1 MTKTSFSSLSS
12 SSTSNP
18 FGAAVP
24 AVNPFGAAET
34 PQARGPQG
42 YALLASGPAVDPS
55 EVENAAQSS
64 VEISIA
70 WGISLLHVTHLVPP
84 RTFVVGDED
93 SCDFQ
98 LPASRL
104 GLTSAPLVVV
114 DQGQTFAVLLPGA
127 EGWIELPGK
136 GRLSLSEVRGS
147 ELALPCPLQAG
158 ARMIALPAAARLR
171 QEIGGLVMTVGSVAA
186 GKKVRRALLGTAS
199 LTGLLFAGLSFLG
212 HASLLGGLAFFK
224 PELSSADEEEAR
236 REREVLMAQ
245 MLKAAAEKE
254 TEPVEQEV
262 EKPAADSSGGEGAA
276 AQGPSGKMGSTISTR
291 SGGKF
296 AVKGRDSNPDPH
308 ISREQ
313 AREEAARFGM
323 IGLLQANVGGDSNAP
338 VAPWGRDSAEGRDAF
353 SALGNMW
360 GASLGESHGSNGLGL
375 SGIGAGSDGRHE
387 GIGIGQVGT
396 IFGGG
401 GTCKEGSRCD
411 GIGTGTGPGLKGD
424 HKVKPPSVQMAPPA
438 VSGRIAP
445 ELIQRI
451 VRQSFGHFRLCY
463 ENGLRSNPN
472 LAGRVS
478 VRFIIDRSG
487 RVTSVSNAG
496 SDLPDSAVVSCVV
509 RSFSGMSFPEPE
521 NGIVSVTYPISFA
534 PGSRLAQ
541 QPGDRDRRQVP
552 LRQPPQDLRYLR
564 RPWGA
569 RFCPRPLD
577 PEHPTVRQ
585 RRPAPRPAH
594 QGQFQRRGHPGQP
607 G

>member
-12 SSTSNP
+12 GTSNP

-24 AVNPFGAAET
+24 AANPFVAAET

-70 WGISLLHVTHLVPP
+70 WGTSLLHVTHLVPP
-84 RTFVVGDED
+84 RTFVVGDES

-136 GRLSLSEVRGS
+136 GRLSLAEVRGS
-147 ELALPCPLQAG
+147 ELALPCPLQAE

-186 GKKVRRALLGTAS
+186 GKKVRRALLGAAS

-224 PELSSADEEEAR
+224 PELSGADEEEAR

-254 TEPVEQEV
+254 MEPVEE
-262 EKPAADSSGGEGAA
+262 EAAKPSADSAGGEGAA

-296 AVKGRDSNPDPH
+296 AVKGRDNNPDPH

-338 VAPWGRDSAEGRDAF
+338 VAPWGRESAEGRDAF
-353 SALGNMW
+353 SALGNLW
-360 GASLGESHGSNGLGL
+360 GASLGESHGFNGLGL
-375 SGIGAGSDGRHE
+375 SGTGAGGDGRHE
-387 GIGIGQVGT
+387 GIGISQVGT

-411 GIGTGTGPGLKGD
+411 GIGNGPGIKGD
-424 HKVKPPSVQMAPPA
+424 HKVKPPSVQMSPPA

-445 ELIQRI
+445 EIIQRI
-451 VRQSFGHFRLCY
+451 VRQSFGHFRMCY

-472 LAGRVS
+472 LAGRVA
-478 VRFIIDRSG
+478 VRFLIDRSG

-552 LRQPPQDLRYLR
+552 LRQPPQDLRRPR
-564 RPWGA
+564 RPWGV
-569 RFCPRPLD
+569 RFCPRLR
-577 PEHPTVRQ
+577 PEHHTIRQ
-585 RRPAPRPAH
+585 FRPSPRPAH
-594 QGQFQRRGHPGQP
+594 QGQLQRRGHADQSG
-607 G
+607 